1 MTALSD
7 RGGLTVSERA
17 VGRIASQVVAE
28 VGGAYAV
35 KGGFLGLGGRP
46 DAHERPQVDVELSGS
61 FMDLRISVG
70 IAYPTS
76 IRTATAQI
84 RDEVKRRVA
93 YMTGI
98 EVHRVEIDVV
108 FLHAATAT
116 SAGTAGTR
124 PERTR
129 VLR

>member
-1 MTALSD
+1 MSTVTDD

-17 VGRIASQVVAE
+17 VRRIASQVTSE

-35 KGGFLGLGGRP
+35 KGGFLGIGGQP
-46 DAHERPQVDVELSGS
+46 DAHERPHVEVELAES

-76 IRTATAQI
+76 IRTATQRI

-93 YMTGI
+93 EMTGI

-108 FLHAATAT
+108 FLHHRGSG
-116 SAGTAGTR
+116 SASRDGS
-124 PERTR
+124 R